1 MFMQRYSLI
10 IRGLVFGSFIASASI
25 SASEYSLGKSVN
37 VRTYYADNSGLSTI
51 NKVERYGETGALSF
65 DLSRMTAISK
75 FTGALL
81 LEVNNYNIK
90 SYSTFDQRGNV
101 DYTKNNER
109 GSWGFGVTY
118 DRDSISS
125 YEDTEQNFDFQ
136 NQIDTQVL
144 SQSLRANWNRQL
156 DEKNVLA
163 LNASVTDVAYESAF
177 RNDYR
182 YGQSSLLWQHY
193 LSGRMRL
200 QANLSYSLFDSESTS
215 GLSVSPL
222 FNDAII
228 DGDLSENDALFLVE
242 ACRAGFNLIDQI
254 SGGALTPW
262 QCFEELESDNLQ
274 STLKLQ
280 LGFYYVWNE
289 NLTLDLLY
297 GDSSVKSEL
306 EQTYINLPPLGETE
320 GQRVTSDTGED
331 GGATYQG
338 SLNYSG
344 ERLQSTLSASRNESV
359 NSNSVLSLNTR
370 VGLNVK
376 LRLNRYHALASG
388 IEWYRQEN
396 SGFSG
401 AEFYDRDIASFRFSH
416 SYHMLKY
423 WTFTSLYRFKDLS
436 SARQAEHGR
445 GNEIHFT
452 VGWSPAKTSWSR

>member
-1 MFMQRYSLI
+1 MQRYSLI

-25 SASEYSLGKSVN
+25 SASEFSLNKKVN
-37 VRTYYADNSGLSTI
+37 LRASFADNSSLSI
-51 NKVERYGETGALSF
+51 VNKNERYGGTAALSF
-65 DLSRMTAISK
+65 DVSRMTETSRLN
-75 FTGALL
+75 GGLL
-81 LEVNNYNIK
+81 LEINNYNIK

-125 YEDTEQNFDFQ
+125 YEDTEQNFNLQ

-262 QCFEELESDNLQ
+262 QCFEELERDNLQ

-370 VGLNVK
+370 IGLDVQ
-376 LRLNRYHALASG
+376 LRLNKYHSLASG

-396 SGFSG
+396 AGFSG
-401 AEFYDRDIASFRFSH
+401 AELYDRDIASVRL
-416 SYHMLKY
+416 SYNYSVSKY
-423 WTFTSLYRFKDLS
+423 WSFTSSYRFDDLS
-436 SARQAEHGR
+436 RPQQKLHGR
-445 GNEIHFT
+445 GNVFVLSVSWH
-452 VGWSPAKTSWSR
+452 PAKVSWSR

>member
-10 IRGLVFGSFIASASI
+10 FRGLIFSLFIASASI

-65 DLSRMTAISK
+65 DLSRMTEISR

-81 LEVNNYNIK
+81 LEVNSYNIK

-125 YEDTEQNFDFQ
+125 YEDTEQNFNLQ

-289 NLTLDLLY
+289 NLTFDLLY

-306 EQTYINLPPLGETE
+306 EQTYINLPPLGENA
-320 GQRVTSDTGED
+320 GRRVATNTGEN
-331 GGATYQG
+331 GGATFQA
-338 SLNYSG
+338 SLNYSN
-344 ERLQSTLSASRNESV
+344 ERLQSSLSTSRKESF
-359 NSNSVLSLNTR
+359 NSNSVLSLNTQ
-370 VGLNVK
+370 VSLNAQ
-376 LRLNRYHALASG
+376 LRLSRYHVLASG
-388 IEWYRQEN
+388 IEWSRQEN
-396 SGFSG
+396 SGFLG
-401 AEFYDRDIASFRFSH
+401 AEFYDRDIATLKLSHSFRVAEH
-416 SYHMLKY
+416 WAL
-423 WTFTSLYRFKDLS
+423 TSVYRFRDLS
-436 SARQAEHGR
+436 RATQGLHGR
-445 GNEIHFT
+445 GNEFYLS
-452 VGWSPAKTSWSR
+452 VKWSPAKTSWSR

>member
-1 MFMQRYSLI
+1 MQRYSSI
-10 IRGLVFGSFIASASI
+10 IRGLILCLFVTSTNI

-37 VRTYYADNSGLSTI
+37 VRTYYSDNSGLSAV

-65 DLSRMTAISK
+65 NLSRTTEISR

-101 DYTKNNER
+101 DYTRNNER

-125 YEDTEQNFDFQ
+125 YEDTEQNFDLQ

-156 DEKNVLA
+156 DEKNILA
-163 LNASVTDVAYESAF
+163 LNANVTDVAYESAF

-193 LSGRMRL
+193 LSDRMRL

-228 DGDLSENDALFLVE
+228 DGDLSVNDALFLIE

-262 QCFEELESDNLQ
+262 QCFEELERDNLQ

-280 LGFYYVWNE
+280 LGIYYVWNE
-289 NLTLDLLY
+289 NFTLDLLY
-297 GDSSVKSEL
+297 GDSAVKSEL

-359 NSNSVLSLNTR
+359 NSNSVLSLNTQI
-370 VGLNVK
+370 GLDVQF
-376 LRLNRYHALASG
+376 RFNRYHKLASG

-401 AEFYDRDIASFRFSH
+401 AEFYDRDIASLTLSH
-416 SYHMLKY
+416 TFGISKN
-423 WTFTSLYRFKDLS
+423 WTLTSVYRFKDLS
-436 SARQAEHGR
+436 RARQSAHGR
-445 GNEIHFT
+445 GNDFFLS
-452 VGWSPAKTSWSR
+452 VRWSPAKTSWSR